1 APMYG
6 AGGSLIAYAT
16 APGKTAAEGR
26 RQRNGIYTKYL
37 LRFMGEPNLPVEQ
50 MFRQVRV
57 AVEQETRAQE
67 GGKQTPW
74 ESSSLRVEFSFNPQP
89 APPAATSV
97 TLPASTSPPTVVTPP
112 PSPPPST
119 S

>member
-1 APMYG
+1 MPD
-6 AGGSLIAYAT
+6 AT

-26 RQRNGIYTKYL
+26 GQRNGIYTKYL
-37 LRFMGEPNLPVEQ
+37 LRFMSEPNLPVEQ

-57 AVEQETRAQE
+57 AVEKETSAQE

-89 APPAATSV
+89 DM
-97 TLPASTSPPTVVTPP
+97 STSGPVPLPPHPTSPGTTGTQVAVVVYPQAPETPK
-112 PSPPPST
+112 T
-119 S
+119 